1 MPYPNEHACRLRSPG
16 QFQENSFRR
25 MTREHDGKEYS
36 VIMGKLKGEDSMTE
50 QAYRH
55 DKDKW
60 TAEQARNHCLDHD
73 GRFDAAAP
81 QTDSEQIENYQLHKI
96 QANYYTVRSE
106 MHEGKKHLVV
116 PVVMMVE
123 GVHNGS
129 HGPLLHTI
137 DELGKF
143 PEAWNGIP
151 ACIGHPQQNG
161 TSVSAN
167 SPDIIESQTVGRVY
181 NTRIEG
187 KKLKAEAWLDEE
199 KLKNLAP
206 DAYEYIKQ
214 GRPIDV
220 SVGVFTEDDFVEGD
234 WNGERYTAVA
244 KNHRPDH
251 LALLPGG
258 VGACSW
264 ADGCGVR
271 VNAKGGSA
279 DVSKKLMTLSDLAK
293 EGYSVLLANEV
304 SHEDVAQ
311 SIQAKLDRMDDDVK
325 SHYLHAVFDDYFV
338 YEKYNRSSGETE
350 LLKRAYSINEEDGS
364 IEFTGEA
371 VPVMR
376 KVEYVTMEL
385 KRTKPAKVK
394 GGLTSMADEKK
405 PCCPEKINL
414 LINSEHSPFEEKD
427 KELLESFDQETID
440 KIVAPVAILE
450 AQDKRKEEEMKEEK
464 KEPQVNAGQ
473 AIQALKET
481 LKTPEEFIKILPE
494 EMQDQMRSGLKL
506 HKEHRN
512 KLIENIMTNSDVFTK
527 EELEAKPTD
536 ELEKLSKLA
545 KAPADYSVLGANSV
559 KLTDE
564 VLLPPGIGVE

>member
-1 MPYPNEHACRLRSPG
+1 
-16 QFQENSFRR
+16 
-25 MTREHDGKEYS
+25 MTRKHNGKEYS
-36 VIMGKLKGEDSMTE
+36 VIMGRLKGEDSMTE
-50 QAYRH
+50 QAYRY
-55 DKDKW
+55 DKELW

-81 QTDSEQIENYQLHKI
+81 QTDSAKTENYQCHNV
-96 QANYYTVRSE
+96 QANHYIVRSE

-151 ACIGHPQQNG
+151 VCIGHPQQNG

-167 SPDIIESQTVGRVY
+167 SPDIVESQTVGRVY

-220 SVGVFTEDDFVEGD
+220 SVGVFTEDDFVEGT
-234 WNGERYTAVA
+234 WGGEKYKGIAR
-244 KNHRPDH
+244 NHRPDH

-264 ADGCGVR
+264 SDGCGVR
-271 VNAKGGSA
+271 INAEGGKSN
-279 DVSKKLMTLSDLAK
+279 VKKKLMTVNDLAK
-293 EGYSVLLANEV
+293 EGYSVLLANEF
-304 SHEDVAQ
+304 SHNDIAQ
-311 SIQAKLDRMDDDVK
+311 AIQAKLDRMDDDVK
-325 SHYLHAVFDDYFV
+325 SHYLHAVFDNYFV
-338 YEKYNRSSGETE
+338 YEKVDRNSGQTE
-350 LLKRAYSINEEDGS
+350 LLKRTYEVNEEDGS

-376 KVEYVTMEL
+376 KVEYVTFEL
-385 KRTKPAKVK
+385 KRTKSAK
-394 GGLTSMADEKK
+394 GGINSMANEKK
-405 PCCPEKINL
+405 PACPKKIDL
-414 LINSEHSPFEEKD
+414 LIHSPHSPFEEKD
-427 KELLESFDQETID
+427 KELLESLDAELID
-440 KIVAPVAILE
+440 KIAAPVAILE
-450 AQDKRKEEEMKEEK
+450 GKDKMEKQEEK
-464 KEPQVNAGQ
+464 KEPQVNAEQ
-473 AIQALKET
+473 AIQVLKET

-494 EMQDQMRSGLKL
+494 EMQDQLRSGLKL

-512 KLIENIMTNSDVFTK
+512 KLIENIMTNSDVFSK
-527 EELEAKPTD
+527 EELEAKATE
-536 ELEKLSKLA
+536 ELEKLSKLV
-545 KAPADYSVLGANSV
+545 KVPADYSVLGVNGSKPSV
-559 KLTDE
+559 GE
-564 VLLPPGIGVE
+564 VLLPPGVGV

>member
-25 MTREHDGKEYS
+25 MTREHNGKQYS

-50 QAYRH
+50 QAYRY

-73 GRFDAAAP
+73 GRFEAAAP

-137 DELGKF
+137 SELGKF

-151 ACIGHPQQNG
+151 VCIGHPQENG
-161 TSVSAN
+161 TSISAN

-181 NTRIEG
+181 NTHVEG
-187 KKLKAEAWLDEE
+187 TKLKAEAWLDEE
-199 KLKNLAP
+199 KLKKLSP
-206 DAYEYIKQ
+206 QAYEYIKQ
-214 GRPIDV
+214 GRPLDV

-271 VNAKGGSA
+271 
-279 DVSKKLMTLSDLAK
+279 
-293 EGYSVLLANEV
+293 ANE
-304 SHEDVAQ
+304 
-311 SIQAKLDRMDDDVK
+311 K
-325 SHYLHAVFDDYFV
+325 S
-338 YEKYNRSSGETE
+338 ECT
-350 LLKRAYSINEEDGS
+350 
-364 IEFTGEA
+364 
-371 VPVMR
+371 
-376 KVEYVTMEL
+376 TME
-385 KRTKPAKVK
+385 RTKPVK
-394 GGLTSMADEKK
+394 GGIKSMAEEKK
-405 PCCPEKINL
+405 MCPKIAL

-427 KELLESFDQETID
+427 RELLESFDQEIID

-450 AQDKRKEEEMKEEK
+450 AQNKRKEEEMKEEK
-464 KEPQVNAGQ
+464 KEPQINAEQ
-473 AIQALKET
+473 AIQVLKET

-506 HKEHRN
+506 HKEYRSQ
-512 KLIENIMTNSDVFTK
+512 LIENIMTNSDVFTK